1 MPTSFHSGG
10 RGVGAIGGPPITA
23 YEQLKSRSHA
33 KYHVGPGPSEEAY
46 ENVRPPTAATQTR
59 AVSGLPTRTKAE
71 HAVPSRLNLSSR
83 KAFAP
88 LRSSDV
94 GEKKP
99 EMKKKRLMKYDWLSI
114 RKGTPKKAL
123 KADG

>member
-1 MPTSFHSGG
+1 MCGPRGG

-33 KYHVGPGPSEEAY
+33 RYQVGPGPSDVPY
-46 ENVRPPTAATQTR
+46 ENVRPSPTAATQTR
-59 AVSGLPTRTKAE
+59 AMSGLPMKTKAE

-99 EMKKKRLMKYDWLSI
+99 EMKKKRLIKYDWLSI